1 MSNQISNLHPYWF
14 RALANEYD
22 ARARSVAEFIAG
34 QRLALATAKGPD
46 DRIQRLEYGVMSNL
60 EFDHRIKLSIAVCK
74 RRRAPRQTPQ
84 DRRLQKQEGR
94 DRAVQGT
101 GRNDARTAQGNDAE
115 PQFAYPVASLNRR
128 GPRGCDR
135 RSRHR
140 PHGNEA
146 RGAFQLHPI
155 QRRVREESRHLARWK
170 SPHRGSSLAATVI
183 MCAAPGSDPKSRN
196 DAFLAENGS
205 SLCFVLTP
213 IKTASTSRR
222 KRLRRQQSR
231 LRHSRRLNPVQSP
244 RSGCGITNDDPAPT
258 IRKPARKCRRVPEDR
273 VADMSPRFQI

>member
-101 GRNDARTAQGNDAE
+101 GRNDARTAQGNDDE
-115 PQFAYPVASLNRR
+115 PQFAYPVQVSIGEGLEDATAEVVTALM
-128 GPRGCDR
+128 GTKP
-135 RSRHR
+135 
-140 PHGNEA
+140 EA
-146 RGAFQLHPI
+146 RFNFI
-155 QRRVREESRHLARWK
+155 QS
-170 SPHRGSSLAATVI
+170 
-183 MCAAPGSDPKSRN
+183 N
-196 DAFLAENGS
+196 AEFAKN
-205 SLCFVLTP
+205 LD
-213 IKTASTSRR
+213 I
-222 KRLRRQQSR
+222 
-231 LRHSRRLNPVQSP
+231 
-244 RSGCGITNDDPAPT
+244 
-258 IRKPARKCRRVPEDR
+258 
-273 VADMSPRFQI
+273 